1 MKTKRLAILT
11 AVALWSAGLSTA
23 QAAPSV
29 SLTPEDQRAVVREF
43 AGLYRQ
49 LPNDQR
55 AFVLPLIAGAVNGQL
70 PLRHDQYGLELR
82 RMQALP
88 NDTMAMRL
96 RWLKAAETGPDLSRQ
111 ELGGN
116 LEMLARAVGCKDESV
131 RELIGAG
138 IRIQLDI
145 EDGAG
150 VQLASAALDS
160 SSCKTPDDIE
170 SHLRELGVE

>member
-1 MKTKRLAILT
+1 MSTKKFSVFA
-11 AVALWSAGLSTA
+11 AVLLWGATHATA
-23 QAAPSV
+23 QAAPSI
-29 SLTPEDQRAVVREF
+29 SLTPEGQRNAIREF

-70 PLRHDQYGLELR
+70 PLRQNDYGLELR
-82 RMQALP
+82 RLQALP

-96 RWLKAAETGPDLSRQ
+96 RWLKAAETGPELSRQ

-160 SSCKTPDDIE
+160 ASCKTPDDIE
-170 SHLRELGVE
+170 SHLRALGVE